1 MNVAVKAAKHA
12 APGPYLGFA
21 LQPVRLCYH
30 LLTCPSGAHVSL
42 ELLDDVAI
50 HRADGTLALE
60 QTKSAL
66 KQNPLSDWA
75 ADLWKAIA
83 NWLDSAAS
91 GAIDPSK
98 CQFRIYVSPLHTG
111 AVAQALSDCNSD
123 AAVEKLTAAA
133 ALNFKKKKPA
143 ACAPY
148 IQRFLSASDDERA
161 AIVTRLTIV
170 SEADPLESLRTLL
183 KTTVVPELIDVLC
196 ESAIGMAK
204 EQADELIRQGK
215 AAKIDG
221 DRFKANFIAFVQRN
235 NLPGLLTS
243 LTEKPDEDQVVAILV
258 QRPTFIRQL
267 ELIDSNYDDRMRAV
281 SDYLRSSAD
290 KTRWAET
297 GAVFEGSLRDFDESL
312 VWRHGLISDE
322 IADLSSHHDSIRKG
336 RAIYRRCAQLQIPID
351 GRAVPEHFVHG
362 CFNALADTLRLGWH
376 PEYEALLGPSEE

>member
-30 LLTCPSGAHVSL
+30 LLTCPGEAQVSL
-42 ELLDDVAI
+42 ELLDDVAV
-50 HRADGTLALE
+50 HYADRTLALE

-91 GAIDPSK
+91 RTIDPNK

-111 AVAQALSDCNSD
+111 SLAQALNDCNSD
-123 AAVEKLTAAA
+123 ADVEELTAAV
-133 ALNFKKKKPA
+133 ALSFKKKKPS

-148 IQRFLSASDDERA
+148 VQRFLSASDDERT
-161 AIVTRLTIV
+161 AIITRLAIV
-170 SEADPLESLRTLL
+170 SETDPLESLRALI
-183 KTTVVPELIDVLC
+183 KTTVVPELVDVLC

-243 LTEKPDEDQVVAILV
+243 LTEKPNESEVTAILI
-258 QRPTFIRQL
+258 QRPTFIQQL
-267 ELIDSNYDDRMRAV
+267 EIIDSSYDDRVRAV
-281 SDYLRSSAD
+281 SDFLRSSSD
-290 KTRWAET
+290 KTRWAEA
-297 GAVFEGSLRDFDESL
+297 GLVFEGSLREFDDSL
-312 VWRHGLISDE
+312 VWRHGLISTE
-322 IADLSSHHDSIRKG
+322 VADLSPLNDSARQG

-362 CFNALADTLRLGWH
+362 CFNALADAKRLGWH
-376 PEYEALLGPSEE
+376 PEYEALLGPNED